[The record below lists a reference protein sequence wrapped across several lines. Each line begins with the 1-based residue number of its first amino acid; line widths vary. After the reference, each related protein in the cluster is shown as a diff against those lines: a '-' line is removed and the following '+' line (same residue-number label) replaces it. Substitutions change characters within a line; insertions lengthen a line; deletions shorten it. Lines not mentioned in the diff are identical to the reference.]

1 MGDFRRSVKEFKD
14 KEFIEKMKKNRKKI
28 EKKFPNLGEDAI
40 MQSLLGAIL
49 FDNPTACVL
58 LGQRNKMQ
66 AETAGRLGKPITKE
80 DCLWILSLYRN

>member
-1 MGDFRRSVKEFKD
+1 
-14 KEFIEKMKKNRKKI
+14 
-28 EKKFPNLGEDAI
+28 
-40 MQSLLGAIL
+40 MQSLLGALL

-66 AETAGRLGKPITKE
+66 AEIAGRLGKPITKE